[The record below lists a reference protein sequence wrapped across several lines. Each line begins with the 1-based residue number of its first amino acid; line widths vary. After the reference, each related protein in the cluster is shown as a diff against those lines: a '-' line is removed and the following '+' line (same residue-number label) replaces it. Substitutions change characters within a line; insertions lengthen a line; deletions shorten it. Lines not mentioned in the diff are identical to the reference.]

1 MIVASNLPCNTPMNY
16 HPITEPIELR
26 ELRSIFVK
34 PAKTFWQHYES
45 QTTNKLVLF
54 LPWFRLALRSASP
67 GCSARLGLFDSS
79 LPSHVLSGHYPLR
92 RQPEVRAIAVALV
105 GGFLS
110 TWYIGV
116 IMVVEIADET

>member
-1 MIVASNLPCNTPMNY
+1 MRPKSDFYTRVTFVIEILELPCV
-16 HPITEPIELR
+16 TEPIML
-26 ELRSIFVK
+26 
-34 PAKTFWQHYES
+34 PFWQHYES